1 MALPDGI
8 NEFRS
13 LLKRSVLPRLD
24 RPLAQRRYRLVDSAE
39 SEVVDMLKALE
50 DPSTCP
56 AMLDLKHISVERMS
70 SSIDGITLHVAV
82 QADGAVDADRRLAPF
97 EEQLQSVFGT
107 RFFGVNNDDLAQ
119 QTLALCSRARLT
131 IAISETASS
140 RGGLAGV
147 FEHCG
152 DSELSWIAGSTTTP
166 TWARFLA
173 STRDTQPVEWLKA
186 PHQDEND
193 SDDQDHCIEAAV
205 HVKQLFG
212 SSIGISLSVDS
223 HRQLAV
229 IGIAPPIGEPIR
241 SEISISD
248 HNDHNAGHHINRHA
262 GLRERAVTAAVLQIR
277 QQVLR

>member
-1 MALPDGI
+1 MMRIILTMMTMI
-8 NEFRS
+8 NS
-13 LLKRSVLPRLD
+13 
-24 RPLAQRRYRLVDSAE
+24 
-39 SEVVDMLKALE
+39 
-50 DPSTCP
+50 
-56 AMLDLKHISVERMS
+56 
-70 SSIDGITLHVAV
+70 
-82 QADGAVDADRRLAPF
+82 
-97 EEQLQSVFGT
+97 
-107 RFFGVNNDDLAQ
+107 NDDN
-119 QTLALCSRARLT
+119 S
-131 IAISETASS
+131 SENNNHDT
-140 RGGLAGV
+140 GG
-147 FEHCG
+147 
-152 DSELSWIAGSTTTP
+152 
-166 TWARFLA
+166 ARFLA

-262 GLRERAVTAAVLQIR
+262 GVLSSCVQVIVIIIRVKTCLENHILVGLRVGILFRLALGFPCLGIALTSRLGFFF
-277 QQVLR
+277 QVSLNNN